1 MFLQNFKNVIFDLD
15 HTLYPL
21 SFKADKGYDERCR
34 EFLEKYPHIKCMTAA
49 EFQKMW
55 REKYGYN
62 AEVVKKDTGI
72 SINEFMKHVSRIDM
86 SSLQPNPKL
95 NQLLE
100 SLKAKKYIFT
110 DNMDEHVQDTF
121 QALQIST
128 KYFDGIFTS
137 AHSGFIFK
145 PDIKAFEIML
155 GKYNLNPKECVMVED
170 NLYNLKTAKELGIQT
185 IWITNQEEKHP
196 FCDYKFNDI
205 IPALEL
211 LIQHQ

>member
-1 MFLQNFKNVIFDLD
+1 MVLQNFKNVIFDLD

-21 SFKADKGYDERCR
+21 SFKAEKGYDDRCR
-34 EFLEKYPHIKCMTAA
+34 EYLIQFPQIECMTAA

-55 REKYGYN
+55 REKYNYN
-62 AEVVKKDTGI
+62 SEAVKKDTGI
-72 SINEFMKHVSRIDM
+72 SINDFMNHVSRINM

-95 NQLLE
+95 NTLLGK
-100 SLKAKKYIFT
+100 LKTGKYLFT
-110 DNMDEHVQDTF
+110 DNLAEHVQDTF
-121 QALQIST
+121 QALQVNT
-128 KYFDGIFTS
+128 EHFDGIFTS

-155 GKYNLNPKECVMVED
+155 EKYNLNPKDCVMVED
-170 NLYNLKTAKELGIQT
+170 NLHNLRTAKKLGMQT
-185 IWITNQEEKHP
+185 IWITNQEENYP
-196 FCDYKFNDI
+196 FCDYQFEDI